1 MCTSHV
7 GIFKVEI
14 GKRILTDVVKNLSK
28 SKLIQALF
36 FNVALLFIDRCRNIT
51 ARRKRNALVEQAQ
64 EIRMQREGRMLMLKS
79 ISERANKKL
88 DLSTSS

>member
-7 GIFKVEI
+7 GILKVEI

-28 SKLIQALF
+28 SKPIQALF
-36 FNVALLFIDRCRNIT
+36 FNGALLFIDRCRNIT